1 MVFIQGVY
9 GMIVRNVLKA
19 KASNQ
24 VATTSSDQTVAG
36 AAQILHKHRIG
47 ALVVV
52 DTDGSIEGI
61 LSERD
66 IARGLALHGEE
77 LGTLPVKMLMTK
89 TVLTS
94 HPDDSIERLMQI
106 MTEKRIRHLPVVEHG
121 KLVGIMTI
129 GDVVKNR
136 LEEATMEVDQ
146 MRGYVMAG

>member
-1 MVFIQGVY
+1 
-9 GMIVRNVLKA
+9 MIVRNVLKA

-52 DTDGSIEGI
+52 DADGSIEGI

-77 LGTLPVKMLMTK
+77 LGTLPVSMLMTK

-94 HPDDSIERLMQI
+94 HPDDSI
-106 MTEKRIRHLPVVEHG
+106 
-121 KLVGIMTI
+121 
-129 GDVVKNR
+129 
-136 LEEATMEVDQ
+136 
-146 MRGYVMAG
+146 

>member
-1 MVFIQGVY
+1 
-9 GMIVRNVLKA
+9 MIVRNVLKA

-36 AAQILHKHRIG
+36 AAQLLHKHHIG
-47 ALVVV
+47 ALVVI
-52 DTDGSIEGI
+52 DADGAIEGI

-77 LGTLPVKMLMTK
+77 LGTLPVNMLMTK

-94 HPDDSIERLMQI
+94 HPDDSIEQLMQI

>member
-1 MVFIQGVY
+1 
-9 GMIVRNVLKA
+9 MIVRNVLKA

-52 DTDGSIEGI
+52 DADGSIEGI

-77 LGTLPVKMLMTK
+77 LGTLPVNMLMTK

-94 HPDDSIERLMQI
+94 HPDDSIEHLMQI
-106 MTEKRIRHLPVVEHG
+106 MTERRIRHLPVVEHG